1 MHGGGIERRTLYQ
14 VWHCYFNICLP
25 PQHKFSKITIT
36 PDRITLGGSNATES
50 PIYVKVVCSKCNT
63 TVDVTSKAKF
73 SRQQQQCGIGGEWIC

>member
-1 MHGGGIERRTLYQ
+1 LKEGRCTKCGTVISTS
-14 VWHCYFNICLP
+14 VIP

-63 TVDVTSKAKF
+63 TVDVTSKAKIF
-73 SRQQQQCGIGGEWIC
+73 KQQQQCGIGGEWIC